1 MTITRI
7 FRTVLSLAALI
18 GGLACG
24 SDSGKILLERR
35 CALANPGPG
44 TATVSLTTPNA
55 DDGAVL
61 VTLTGP
67 GVSNPQPGSSA
78 YRLYFRVVSADEL
91 RVMVVGDLSA
101 GVLLTLGVGA
111 VTSIGQYSGTFVEV
125 ASRTDV
131 LRATLTGY
139 SLTFAAQ

>member
-24 SDSGKILLERR
+24 SDSGT
-35 CALANPGPG
+35 NPGPG

-139 SLTFAAQ
+139 SLTFVAQ

>member
-24 SDSGKILLERR
+24 SDSGT
-35 CALANPGPG
+35 NPGPG

-101 GVLLTLGVGA
+101 GVLLTLGVGE

-125 ASRTDV
+125 ASQTDV

>member
-24 SDSGKILLERR
+24 SDSGT
-35 CALANPGPG
+35 NPGPG